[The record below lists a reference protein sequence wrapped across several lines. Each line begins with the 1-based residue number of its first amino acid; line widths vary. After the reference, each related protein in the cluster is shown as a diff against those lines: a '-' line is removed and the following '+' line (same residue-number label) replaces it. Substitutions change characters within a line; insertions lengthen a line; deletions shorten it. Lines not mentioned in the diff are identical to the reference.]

1 LSYFYKTDFDS
12 FAYSDPKKDKY
23 MTAVHDLINSS
34 KMLQMI
40 TERLNITSKTKAIK
54 HIEMNPELIEL
65 ILDLYNDD
73 ADFPFEKMQR
83 FSVEEI
89 LDYLQTTHHY
99 YLNKKLPEI
108 EQSLLHIFSKYSK
121 SHQLL
126 ASLAI
131 FFNIYKNKLI
141 DHILMEEKQL
151 FPYIRRM
158 IVASKVKSVCAES
171 LEIDLEFS
179 IEKFIS
185 SHSPIEDEL
194 KEVSEIIK
202 QYSVNKTTPLPFKVF
217 LNQVELF
224 ELELRKH
231 AIIEDHVLVPMVIE
245 LEKKTK
251 HFSN

>member
-1 LSYFYKTDFDS
+1 
-12 FAYSDPKKDKY
+12 
-23 MTAVHDLINSS
+23 
-34 KMLQMI
+34 
-40 TERLNITSKTKAIK
+40 
-54 HIEMNPELIEL
+54 
-65 ILDLYNDD
+65 
-73 ADFPFEKMQR
+73 MQR
-83 FSVEEI
+83 FSVEQI
-89 LDYLQTTHHY
+89 LDYLQTTHQY
-99 YLNKKLPEI
+99 YLSKKLPEI
-108 EQSLLHIFSKYSK
+108 EQSLLHIFSKYGQ

-131 FFNIYKNKLI
+131 FFNIYKNKLV

-158 IVASKVKSVCAES
+158 IIASKVKAVCAES
-171 LEIDLEFS
+171 LEIDMEFS

-202 QYSVNKTTPLPFKVF
+202 KYSDNKTTPLPYKVF

-245 LEKKTK
+245 LEKQTK

>member
-1 LSYFYKTDFDS
+1 
-12 FAYSDPKKDKY
+12 
-23 MTAVHDLINSS
+23 MTTVNDLIDSS
-34 KMLQMI
+34 KMLQLI
-40 TERLNITSKTKAIK
+40 TERLDTTPNNKVFKNL
-54 HIEMNPELIEL
+54 EMNHELIEL

-73 ADFPFEKMQR
+73 EGFAYEKMQK
-83 FSVEEI
+83 FSVEDI
-89 LDYLQTTHHY
+89 LSYLQLTHKY

-108 EQSLLHIFSKYSK
+108 EQSLLHIFSKYGQ

-131 FFNIYKNKLI
+131 FFNNYKNKLI
-141 DHILMEEKQL
+141 EHIRMEEKEL
-151 FPYIRRM
+151 FPYIRK
-158 IVASKVKSVCAES
+158 IIIASKIKSVCAES
-171 LEIDLEFS
+171 LEIDNDFS

-194 KEVSEIIK
+194 KEVSQIIK
-202 QYSVNKTTPLPFKVF
+202 QYSNDKSIPLPYKVF

-245 LEKKTK
+245 LEKKIK
-251 HFSN
+251 IQ

>member
-1 LSYFYKTDFDS
+1 
-12 FAYSDPKKDKY
+12 
-23 MTAVHDLINSS
+23 MTTVNDLIDNS
-34 KMLQMI
+34 KMLQLI
-40 TERLNITSKTKAIK
+40 TERLDTTPKTKSIT
-54 HIEMNPELIEL
+54 HLEMNPELIEL

-73 ADFPFEKMQR
+73 EDFPFEKMQK
-83 FSVEEI
+83 FSVEDI
-89 LDYLQTTHHY
+89 LDYLQATHQY
-99 YLNKKLPEI
+99 YLSKKLPEI
-108 EQSLLHIFSKYSK
+108 EQSLLHIFSKYGQ

-131 FFNIYKNKLI
+131 FFNDYKNKLV
-141 DHILMEEKQL
+141 DHIRMEEKQL
-151 FPYIRRM
+151 FPYIRRV
-158 IVASKVKSVCAES
+158 IIASKVKPVCAES
-171 LEIDLEFS
+171 LELDPAFS

-202 QYSVNKTTPLPFKVF
+202 KYSNDEATPLPYKVF

-251 HFSN
+251 NVSH

>member
-1 LSYFYKTDFDS
+1 
-12 FAYSDPKKDKY
+12 
-23 MTAVHDLINSS
+23 MTSVNDLIDNS
-34 KMLQMI
+34 KMLQLI
-40 TERLNITSKTKAIK
+40 NERLDIAPKTKASS
-54 HIEMNPELIEL
+54 HLGMNHELIEL

-73 ADFPFEKMQR
+73 ENFSYEKMQR
-83 FSVEEI
+83 FSVEDI
-89 LDYLQTTHHY
+89 LDYLQVTHQY

-108 EQSLLHIFSKYSK
+108 EQSLLHIFSKYGQ

-131 FFNIYKNKLI
+131 FFNDYKNKLI
-141 DHILMEEKQL
+141 DHIRMEEKQL
-151 FPYIRRM
+151 FPYIRKT
-158 IVASKVKSVCAES
+158 IIASKIKSVCAES
-171 LEIDLEFS
+171 LEIDPDFS

-194 KEVSEIIK
+194 KEVSQIIKNYSSNEII
-202 QYSVNKTTPLPFKVF
+202 PLPYKIF

-245 LEKKTK
+245 LEKKIKTPLY
-251 HFSN
+251 N

>member
-1 LSYFYKTDFDS
+1 MSYFKKTDFDS
-12 FAYSDPKKDKY
+12 FVYSDAKEDKY
-23 MTAVHDLINSS
+23 MTKVNNLINSS

-40 TERLNITSKTKAIK
+40 TERLDITPKTKATK

-83 FSVEEI
+83 FSVEQI
-89 LDYLQTTHHY
+89 LDYLQTTHQY
-99 YLNKKLPEI
+99 YLSKKLPEI
-108 EQSLLHIFSKYSK
+108 EQSLLHIFSKYGQ

-131 FFNIYKNKLI
+131 FFNIYKNKLV

-158 IVASKVKSVCAES
+158 IIASKVKAVCAES
-171 LEIDLEFS
+171 LEIDMEFS

-202 QYSVNKTTPLPFKVF
+202 KYSDNKTTPLPYKVF

-245 LEKKTK
+245 LEKQTK

>member
-1 LSYFYKTDFDS
+1 
-12 FAYSDPKKDKY
+12 
-23 MTAVHDLINSS
+23 MTTVNDLIDNS
-34 KMLQMI
+34 KMLQLI
-40 TERLNITSKTKAIK
+40 TERLDTTPKTKSIT
-54 HIEMNPELIEL
+54 HLEMNPELIAL

-73 ADFPFEKMQR
+73 EDFPFEKMQK
-83 FSVEEI
+83 FSVEDI
-89 LDYLQTTHHY
+89 LDYLQATHQY
-99 YLNKKLPEI
+99 YLSKRLPEI
-108 EQSLLHIFSKYSK
+108 EQSLLHIFSKYGQ

-131 FFNIYKNKLI
+131 FFNDYKNKLV
-141 DHILMEEKQL
+141 DHIRMEEKQL
-151 FPYIRRM
+151 FPYIRRV
-158 IVASKVKSVCAES
+158 IIASKVKPVCAES
-171 LEIDLEFS
+171 LELDPAFS

-202 QYSVNKTTPLPFKVF
+202 KYSNDEATPLPYKVF

-251 HFSN
+251 NVSH

>member
-1 LSYFYKTDFDS
+1 
-12 FAYSDPKKDKY
+12 
-23 MTAVHDLINSS
+23 MTTVNDLIDNS
-34 KMLQMI
+34 KMLQLI
-40 TERLNITSKTKAIK
+40 TERLDTTPKTKSIT
-54 HIEMNPELIEL
+54 HLEMNPELIAL

-73 ADFPFEKMQR
+73 EDFPFEKMQK
-83 FSVEEI
+83 FSVEDI
-89 LDYLQTTHHY
+89 LDYLQATHQY
-99 YLNKKLPEI
+99 YLSKKLPEI
-108 EQSLLHIFSKYSK
+108 EQSLLHIFSKYGQ

-131 FFNIYKNKLI
+131 FFNDYKNKLV
-141 DHILMEEKQL
+141 DHIRMEEKQL
-151 FPYIRRM
+151 FPYIRRV
-158 IVASKVKSVCAES
+158 IIASKVKPVCAES
-171 LEIDLEFS
+171 LELDPAFS

-202 QYSVNKTTPLPFKVF
+202 KYSNDEATPLPYKVF

-251 HFSN
+251 NVSH

>member
-1 LSYFYKTDFDS
+1 
-12 FAYSDPKKDKY
+12 
-23 MTAVHDLINSS
+23 MTTVNDLIDNS
-34 KMLQMI
+34 KMLQLI
-40 TERLNITSKTKAIK
+40 TERLDTTPKTKSIT
-54 HIEMNPELIEL
+54 HLEMNPELIAL
-65 ILDLYNDD
+65 ILDLYNNDE
-73 ADFPFEKMQR
+73 DFPFEKMQK
-83 FSVEEI
+83 FSVEDI
-89 LDYLQTTHHY
+89 LDYLQATHQY
-99 YLNKKLPEI
+99 YLSKKLPEI
-108 EQSLLHIFSKYSK
+108 EQSLLHIFSKYGQ

-131 FFNIYKNKLI
+131 FFNDYKNKLV
-141 DHILMEEKQL
+141 DHIRMEEKQL
-151 FPYIRRM
+151 FPYIRRV
-158 IVASKVKSVCAES
+158 IIASKVKPVCAES
-171 LEIDLEFS
+171 LELDPAFS

-202 QYSVNKTTPLPFKVF
+202 KYSNDEATPLPYKVF

-251 HFSN
+251 NVSH